1 MADAPIAHDVSGTA
15 FVVNLSRARQVALSG
30 DEYAHLWVTPETQSL
45 WDDLARAV
53 YPHDDVSLA
62 LRNRF
67 YLTRLRAFVAAHATP
82 TFVNLGAGFTSY
94 PQLVDARCRAVE
106 IDLPG
111 IVAHKRERTEAWVRA
126 GTLPARS
133 IEFFPADLMQPADL
147 DRLATALA
155 GWCAGPSFVLMEG
168 LVYYLSR
175 AVLSRLF
182 ATLAR
187 VQQPGSL
194 LAFEYWP
201 TDAERYGVYRR
212 LEAYLARRFGRAT
225 QGYTL
230 LDATDVRAIAGYDV
244 VETSDVAAEERAHAT
259 TRVLQGID
267 DRLPIELVV
276 LRRSATFV
284 D

>member
-30 DEYAHLWVTPETQSL
+30 DTFAHLWVTPETQAL
-45 WDDLARAV
+45 WDELAREV
-53 YPHDDVSLA
+53 YPHDDVSLS

-67 YLTRLRAFVAAHATP
+67 YLTRLRAFVDAHATP

-94 PQLVDARCRAVE
+94 PQLVEARCRAVE
-106 IDLPG
+106 VDLPG
-111 IVAHKRERTEAWVRA
+111 IVAYKRDRVDAWVRE
-126 GTLPARS
+126 GLLPARS
-133 IEFFPADLMQPADL
+133 LTFHAADLMQSADL
-147 DRLATALA
+147 DRLAPALD

-175 AVLSRLF
+175 AVLDRL
-182 ATLAR
+182 LAMLAHAQR
-187 VQQPGSL
+187 PGSL

-201 TDAERYGVYRR
+201 TDAARYGVYRK
-212 LEAYLARRFGRAT
+212 LETYLARRFGRT
-225 QGYTL
+225 DHGYTL
-230 LDATDVRAIAGYDV
+230 LDPADVRAIPGYAV
-244 VETSDVAAEERAHAT
+244 VETSDVAVEERQHAA

-267 DRLPIELVV
+267 DRLPIEFVV
-276 LRRSATFV
+276 LRRA

>member
-30 DEYAHLWVTPETQSL
+30 DEYAHCWVTPETQAL
-45 WDDLARAV
+45 WDELAREV
-53 YPHDDVSLA
+53 YPHDDISLS

-67 YLTRLRAFVAAHATP
+67 YLTRLRSFVAAHPRP

-94 PQLVDARCRAVE
+94 PQLVDARCRSIEV
-106 IDLPG
+106 DLPN
-111 IVAHKRERTEAWVRA
+111 IVAHKQERVDAWVR
-126 GTLPARS
+126 GGILPARTLA
-133 IEFFPADLMQPADL
+133 FHAADLMRPADL
-147 DRLATALA
+147 DALATALV

-175 AVLSRLF
+175 DVLDRLF
-182 ATLAR
+182 AMLAR
-187 VQQPGSL
+187 AQQPGSL
-194 LAFEYWP
+194 VAFEYWP

-212 LEAYLARRFGRAT
+212 LETYLARRFGRASH
-225 QGYTL
+225 GYTL
-230 LDATDVRAIAGYDV
+230 LDAATVRAITGYEV
-244 VETSDVAAEERAHAT
+244 AETSDVAAEERAHAA

-267 DRLPIELVV
+267 DRLPIEFAV
-276 LRRSATFV
+276 LRRLA